1 MSGGVDS
8 SVSAKLL
15 LEQGYQ
21 VHGVYLSGLYPGVGQ
36 ETAIGDIAMVARQ
49 LGISWEVLDLG
60 RRPRELYDYFVDTYR
75 AGRTPNVC
83 VICNRQVKFGFF
95 YQWAMGQGFD
105 LVATGHY
112 VRLKKMPD
120 KKIYVRT
127 AADKKKDQSYFL
139 SLVEENVWS
148 QAIFPVGDYH
158 KSDIRNMAANWGLPV
173 ATKPESMEVCFLQNQ
188 KVRDFLAQE
197 IKSQSG
203 DIVTQTSGGLQT
215 IGSHRGLEFYTIG
228 QRQGLQI
235 NPTSTQ
241 TPVYYVKAKDVAN
254 NRLIVA
260 TREHLGQKQICLQNI
275 TTRLQEQLTNHTD
288 WSAWRVRIR
297 HRGELLALENLELT
311 STTTLK
317 VELPVATVVSP
328 GQFATFY
335 APDPDSRDDW
345 LVMGAGEIAS
355 A

>member
-49 LGISWEVLDLG
+49 LGISWEILDLG

-95 YQWAMGQGFD
+95 YLWALAQGFD
-105 LVATGHY
+105 YVATSHY
-112 VRLKKMPD
+112 ARLKTMSRGE
-120 KKIYVRT
+120 VFLRT
-127 AADKKKDQSYFL
+127 AADKHKDQTYFL
-139 SLVEENVWS
+139 SLVDESVWPRVL
-148 QAIFPVGDYH
+148 FPLGDYQ
-158 KSDIRNMAANWGLPV
+158 KSAVRQLAANWQLPV
-173 ATKPESMEVCFLQNQ
+173 ASKPESMEVCFLQNQ
-188 KVRDFLAQE
+188 KTRDFLAQT
-197 IKSQSG
+197 IKSEPG
-203 DIVTQTSGGLQT
+203 DIVIETPSGRQKIGTHQGLA
-215 IGSHRGLEFYTIG
+215 LYTIG

-235 NPTSTQ
+235 NPVSNQ
-241 TPVYYVKAKDVAN
+241 TPVYYVKSKDVHN
-254 NRLIVA
+254 NQLVVA
-260 TREHLGQKQICLQNI
+260 TKDQLGQKQLCLSHI
-275 TTRLQEQLTNHTD
+275 TPRLQSQLVTHHD
-288 WSAWRVRIR
+288 WSSWRVRIR

-317 VELPVATVVSP
+317 VELSVATAVSP
-328 GQFATFY
+328 GQFATLY
-335 APDPDSRDDW
+335 APDPDSRGDW
-345 LVMGAGEIAS
+345 LVMGAGEIG
-355 A
+355 